1 MTGYRYKGDDDTD
14 ITLVRKAFGELPR
27 GTAEHF
33 GRMELWR
40 DIYSGEPP
48 WQYVKRSG
56 LYGRGERRMAMLGC
70 AKVLCDS
77 LAALT
82 FGTQA
87 DIYCTDERQREF
99 ILAVLQKNSFWENM
113 PSFLSRAY
121 ALGGGVLRVY
131 TDGEDIHT
139 DFTDADQFIP
149 LSTSYGAV
157 DGGIF
162 CGTVYSHGQRYT
174 LIEKHE
180 DGRVERYLAD
190 SRGKQ
195 ADCEAVTGLEDSDEY
210 GEGTGFACFRP
221 SVTNPDGQSLYGMSV
236 IEGCMD
242 TLKAID
248 TVFDSF
254 TREFILGRKRIIVP
268 SSCIRTVVDPE
279 TGRVS
284 RYFDTDDEVYQAL
297 KCDEDRDLKITDNTA
312 ELRVTEHRDALNTLL
327 DVLCFQTGLSS
338 GTLSFTA
345 GGLKTAAEVKSMEQ
359 RTEITMQQN
368 RALAAELI
376 ERAAVLI
383 SECGRRTGVLD
394 EISPVRVVFAD
405 TQTLDR
411 EKTANENIRLY
422 EAGLR
427 SRTHAVMEI
436 NDCSAEEA
444 RREEKLIDDERRYD
458 NERRDDK

>member
-1 MTGYRYKGDDDTD
+1 M
-14 ITLVRKAFGELPR
+14 A
-27 GTAEHF
+27 
-33 GRMELWR
+33 LWQ
-40 DIYSGEPP
+40 DIYSGSPP
-48 WQYVKRSG
+48 WQYVRRSG

-87 DIYCTDERQREF
+87 DIYCADDAQREYV
-99 ILAVLQKNSFWENM
+99 LEVLQKNSFWENM
-113 PSFLSRAY
+113 PSFFSRAY
-121 ALGGGVLRVY
+121 ALGGGVLKVY
-131 TDGEDIHT
+131 SDGEEIRT
-139 DFTDADQFIP
+139 DYVDADMFIP
-149 LSTSYGAV
+149 LSASNGAA

-162 CGTVYSHGQRYT
+162 CGAVYSHGERYT
-174 LIEKHE
+174 LLERHL
-180 DGRVERYLAD
+180 DGKVDRYVFDAKG
-190 SRGKQ
+190 RE
-195 ADCEAVTGLEDSDEY
+195 ADCEAVTGLEQSTGY
-210 GEGTGFACFRP
+210 GAGTGFAYFKP

-236 IEGCMD
+236 IDGCID
-242 TLKAID
+242 TLRAID

-279 TGRVS
+279 TGKVS

-297 KCDEDRDLKITDNTA
+297 KCDEDRELKITDNTT
-312 ELRVTEHRDALNTLL
+312 ELRVTEHRDALNALL
-327 DVLCFQTGLSS
+327 DVLCFQTGLSA

-368 RALAAELI
+368 RFLAAELI
-376 ERAAVLI
+376 ERTAMLI
-383 SECGRRTGVLD
+383 SRCGIETGAIKS
-394 EISPVRVVFAD
+394 ISPVRAVFAD
-405 TQTLDR
+405 SQTLDR

-427 SRTHAVMEI
+427 SRTRAVMEI
-436 NDCSAEEA
+436 NDCSADEA
-444 RREEKLIDDERRYD
+444 RQEEMLIDRERRYD
-458 NERRDDK
+458 DERE